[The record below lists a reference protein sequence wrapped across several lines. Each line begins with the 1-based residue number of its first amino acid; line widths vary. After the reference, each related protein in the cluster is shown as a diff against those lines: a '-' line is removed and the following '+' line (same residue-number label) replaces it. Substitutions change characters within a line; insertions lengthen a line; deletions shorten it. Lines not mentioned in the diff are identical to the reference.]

1 MDEIDNKFIMMARLA
16 VMYRKEGLDSHITI
30 SPLGACRMCVFIWS
44 YDNDDAEM
52 VESIGDHEVTEQEL
66 LQVME
71 QMAEE

>member
-30 SPLGACRMCVFIWS
+30 SPLGACRMCVFSW
-44 YDNDDAEM
+44 DDDCKDAEI
-52 VESIGDHEVTEQEL
+52 VENIGDNEVTEQEL